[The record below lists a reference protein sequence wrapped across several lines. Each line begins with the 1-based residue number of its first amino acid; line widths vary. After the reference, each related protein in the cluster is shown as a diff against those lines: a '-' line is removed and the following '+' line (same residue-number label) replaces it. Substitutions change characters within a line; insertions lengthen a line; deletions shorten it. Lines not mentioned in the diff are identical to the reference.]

1 MISKI
6 KHILRGL
13 KNLWRWRK
21 VIYRD
26 RDFDHWFIYEMLK
39 TKLQFQA
46 DSIYKNG
53 THTTAESNAAVM
65 LKCIDMI
72 DKVQNEYYIDQ
83 ALTGLEMY
91 DWTDVQWDEAVKKHD
106 DTRKLL
112 FKTLEENIER
122 WWD

>member
-21 VIYRD
+21 VVYRD

-39 TKLQFQA
+39 TKLRFQA

-53 THTTAESNAAVM
+53 THATAKSNVTVM

-91 DWTDVQWDEAVKKHD
+91 DWTDVQWEEAVKKHD